1 MNKLR
6 NSLLLAAL
14 LLAAAALAGVAQPR
28 LAHGAAVPAA
38 SDRTITVAGDGS
50 VTTVPDRASFEFGV
64 TTQSATA
71 SDAMARNA
79 AAANAVIAALKA
91 AGVASADLSTSGVS
105 LSPVTSEDGTR
116 IVSYT
121 ASNSVSARIALAKAG
136 ALVDAAVGAGADTVY
151 GPSLDRSD
159 RKALYMQALTQA
171 LADAKA
177 KAEALAGAAGLTL
190 GAVQTITEGG
200 TATPVPFG
208 IKAAAGD
215 SASTPI
221 EPGTQEVDA
230 SVGVTYAVS
239 G

>member
-1 MNKLR
+1 
-6 NSLLLAAL
+6 
-14 LLAAAALAGVAQPR
+14 
-28 LAHGAAVPAA
+28 
-38 SDRTITVAGDGS
+38 
-50 VTTVPDRASFEFGV
+50 
-64 TTQSATA
+64 
-71 SDAMARNA
+71 
-79 AAANAVIAALKA
+79 
-91 AGVASADLSTSGVS
+91 
-105 LSPVTSEDGTR
+105 
-116 IVSYT
+116 
-121 ASNSVSARIALAKAG
+121 
-136 ALVDAAVGAGADTVY
+136 VY